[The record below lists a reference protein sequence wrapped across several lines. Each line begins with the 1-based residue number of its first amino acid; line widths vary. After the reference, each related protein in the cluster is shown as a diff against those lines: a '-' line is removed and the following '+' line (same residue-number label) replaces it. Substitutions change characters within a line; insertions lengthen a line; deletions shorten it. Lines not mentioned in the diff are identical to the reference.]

1 MIARVHMCKT
11 AVEVK
16 FMADSNFQEDWTGS
30 LANQTWTQIQI
41 QLQTSQVRITN
52 TNTKPGEYANMRK
65 KIPEFQGQ
73 QAQQLV
79 EVNGVVLVVGK
90 VGTLVQAPLHLAIHW
105 LPPQSR
111 RSQPGIGT
119 VVNSFQ
125 PLKILDQTEKRL
137 TPSRITNATTT
148 ALFQL
153 PTNAN

>member
-1 MIARVHMCKT
+1 M
-11 AVEVK
+11 
-16 FMADSNFQEDWTGS
+16 N
-30 LANQTWTQIQI
+30 
-41 QLQTSQVRITN
+41 TN
-52 TNTKPGEYANMRK
+52 TNTITNKSGANNKHQYKARRICKYEK

-111 RSQPGIGT
+111 RSQPGIET